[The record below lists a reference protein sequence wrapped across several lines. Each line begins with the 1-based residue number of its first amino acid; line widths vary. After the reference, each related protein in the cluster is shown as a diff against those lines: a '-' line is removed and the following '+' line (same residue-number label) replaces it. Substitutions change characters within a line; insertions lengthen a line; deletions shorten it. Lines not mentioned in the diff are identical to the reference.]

1 MKKYLII
8 LILCPVLVLTAI
20 ASLNFYIDPLL
31 LYPHDQI
38 KPLDIHRK
46 LVNYAR
52 AHKSAQLE
60 YLQPDLVVLGSSRA
74 FDGIDPNH
82 PYLNS
87 RYSQSYNAALYNGT
101 VHEMF
106 AMFHQAQCQ
115 GNLKTVIIALDFFVF
130 NDQRPQFQTGGGS
143 NFLYKDSC
151 HSTKAQLVKS
161 LFNIN
166 NLQFN
171 KVFND
176 RKLPAKIDIEK
187 NGSMADQS
195 LLLERKNPRLF
206 SLKSEM
212 NYVTMDGFYKN
223 YVFSETSWQVFTEL
237 LNQAKQQQ
245 IEVKIF
251 ISPSH
256 VRRWEVLDLAVGQQ
270 KFEQFKQRLTELVS
284 SLRDSRIEV
293 WDFAV
298 YHRFTTEPL
307 SDTQM
312 NWHWDT
318 SHYKKSIGA
327 EVINR
332 MFNQAEQAADF
343 GIKLTP
349 DNLTLH
355 LSTQQQLRALWVQKH
370 QKEVSQINTA
380 ITSALAKHP

>member
-1 MKKYLII
+1 MKKYLTI
-8 LILCPVLVLTAI
+8 LILCPVIVLSAV

-38 KPLDIHRK
+38 KPLNTQRK

-60 YLQPDLVVLGSSRA
+60 YLQPELVVLGSSRA
-74 FDGIDPNH
+74 FDGINTNH

-87 RYSQSYNAALYNGT
+87 RFSQSYNAALYNGT

-106 AMFHQAQCQ
+106 AMFNQAQCQ

-130 NDQRPQFQTGGGS
+130 NDNRPQFQSGGGS
-143 NFLYKDSC
+143 NFLYKNSC
-151 HSTKAQLVKS
+151 HSTKMQLVKS

-176 RKLPAKIDIEK
+176 RNLPAKIDIEK

-195 LLLERKNPRLF
+195 LSIERKNPKLF
-206 SLKSEM
+206 SLKSEL

-223 YVFSETSWQVFTEL
+223 YEFSEASWQVFTEL
-237 LNQAKQQQ
+237 LNQAEQQQ

-270 KFEQFKQRLTELVS
+270 KFERFKQRLTELVS
-284 SLRDSRIEV
+284 SYQNNRFEI

-298 YHRFTTEPL
+298 YHNLTTEPL
-307 SDTQM
+307 SNRQM
-312 NWHWDT
+312 KWHWDT
-318 SHYKKSIGA
+318 SHYKKSLGVQ
-327 EVINR
+327 VINR
-332 MFNQAEQAADF
+332 MFNQAEQIADF

-349 DNLTLH
+349 ENLTPH
-355 LSTQQQLRALWVQKH
+355 LQKQQKLREQWVQKH
-370 QKEVSQINTA
+370 QDEVNQIKTL
-380 ITSALAKHP
+380 ISSALSQQT